1 MKKLVIYIICFS
13 LILFY
18 NCTPDPKTLDFKGFL
33 IEPCMIVNLE
43 QDNTIEGNYLC
54 IETFNKQDS
63 SVTLKLPAHFFV
75 TNLNLSN
82 WLIGWGANKPLYDGG
97 TENLREIQKIDTVSQ
112 TIYLGKIARGLGFP
126 EEKQRVIFINK
137 NPSGFKNKTQKP
149 ILNLADWPSFKSKNV
164 SFGTVQYDSVLH
176 QWIMLFNECNPSI
189 INIYAAQSTN
199 LLDWKAANNGLPIL
213 TETDFKNLIWCGH
226 DITGIIKQTPIITD
240 AIYEKGNWYLLLDG
254 YDAQGKRQIGMA
266 VSKQNIL
273 GPYTINPKPIIRVG
287 AKNSW
292 NEVSSF
298 YAKICKY
305 KNEFILVYDGRSADG
320 EEQVGIA
327 KSLDLINWT
336 NSEKNPV
343 LKDHN
348 GWRSS
353 TNCSEPNYISV
364 SKDTLF
370 LLVSGVKKSK
380 ANFWHHYVTKRM
392 YMDVSG
398 NVEQTELGL
407 YFSTDGG
414 NSFIAHRHNPVF
426 INDFSN
432 IYENAHL
439 GGNFKY
445 IHTDTTDFI
454 FYQGNTTLEGSKYN
468 ILLRTKNIK

>member
-1 MKKLVIYIICFS
+1 MKKIVIHIIYFS
-13 LILFY
+13 LILLY
-18 NCTPDPKTLDFKGFL
+18 NCTPDSKTLDFKGIL
-33 IEPCMIVNLE
+33 TEPCMIVNLE

-63 SVTLKLPAHFFV
+63 SITLKLPADFFV

-82 WLIGWGANKPLYDGG
+82 WLIGWGTNKPLYDGG

-149 ILNLADWPSFKSKNV
+149 ILNLANWPTFKGKSV
-164 SFGTVQYDSVLH
+164 SFGTVQFDSLLH
-176 QWIMLFNECNPSI
+176 QWVMLFNECDTSF

-199 LLDWKAANNGLPIL
+199 LIDWMPANNGLPIL
-213 TETDFKNLIWCGH
+213 TEVDFKNASWCGN
-226 DITGIIKQTPIITD
+226 DRSGKVKQTPIVSD
-240 AIYEKGNWYLLLDG
+240 AIYEKGSWYLFLDG
-254 YDAQGKRQIGMA
+254 YDTQGKRQIGMA
-266 VSKQNIL
+266 VSTQSIL
-273 GPYTINPKPIIRVG
+273 GPYVINSKPIISVG
-287 AKNSW
+287 EKNSW

-298 YAKICKY
+298 YAKVCKN
-305 KNEFILVYDGRSADG
+305 KNEFVLVYDGRSTDG
-320 EEQVGIA
+320 VEQLGIA
-327 KSLDLINWT
+327 KSSDLINWT
-336 NSEKNPV
+336 NSKDNPV
-343 LKDHN
+343 LTSHS

-353 TNCSEPNYISV
+353 TNCSEPSYINV
-364 SKDTLF
+364 SNDTLF

-407 YFSTDGG
+407 YFSIDGG
-414 NSFIAHRHNPVF
+414 NTFVAHQHNPVF

-432 IYENAHL
+432 PYENAHM

-445 IHTDTTDFI
+445 IHTDTTDFV
-454 FYQGNTTLEGSKYN
+454 FYQAKSTYEGLKYT
-468 ILLRTKNIK
+468 ILLRTKDFK